1 MNADI
6 RRGVFLK
13 LFKKDS
19 RGIAFSLD
27 LLLAL
32 IPITIILGLV
42 AANMGNIMYDT
53 QDVVYRSSM
62 ERSAQD
68 TSNALLKTSGNPYN
82 WETLGASQLK
92 SVGLA
97 KYDNS
102 NKLPLEYV
110 LSTDKVGAIAPA
122 NVQSMLGSQYSY
134 QLLITTLN
142 GRTVRDLNSVGN
154 TKTKEDATD
163 VVAVERI
170 VSISEF
176 DIVTEFKNV
185 KLLSSR
191 PPTYSDYFLTNRA
204 YLDAFDYYVYVEN
217 SDKVSTAQTSWV
229 RINGVTGNNVA
240 VPPSAFQ
247 STPTLVR
254 YIDPDVQRLKNGA
267 TLQQNSVEVSLTL
280 RSAQLGDTA
289 SVYIIRVPKGTP
301 IQDIT
306 PENIHGVKAKYVLYV
321 WTR

>member
-1 MNADI
+1 MNADN

-42 AANMGNIMYDT
+42 AASMGNIMYDT

-97 KYDNS
+97 KYDTS

-134 QLLITTLN
+134 QLLITTLKTGN
-142 GRTVRDLNSVGN
+142 IVRNLNSVDN
-154 TKTKEDATD
+154 TYTKETATD

-176 DIVTEFKNV
+176 DIVAELKNIRLTKSPITLTEFF
-185 KLLSSR
+185 S
-191 PPTYSDYFLTNRA
+191 TNRA
-204 YLDAFDYYVYVEN
+204 YLDAFDYYVYVDN
-217 SDKVSTAQTSWV
+217 SDKVSSGWV
-229 RINGVTGNNVA
+229 EINGVSGNSRV
-240 VPPSAFQ
+240 VPPNAFP
-247 STPTLVR
+247 STPPLVR
-254 YIDPDVQRLKNGA
+254 YIDPVVQQLKNGE
-267 TLQQNSVEVSLTL
+267 TLQENRIQTL
-280 RSAQLGDTA
+280 LAGSPGDTMD
-289 SVYIIRVPKGTP
+289 VYVIRVPKGTP
-301 IQDIT
+301 SQDIN